1 MYGLVSHGLIKL
13 YLVVIS
19 GQWDTLTTLE
29 SPNGSFVAAEYGLVP
44 SLKILRHSLNTT
56 KWQRRCP
63 SMMRRT
69 DECQSPLYLWQMW
82 LLMLSNNHLSFEG
95 NTWLTKFWM
104 TIPFIPDECYITYDI
119 HTMALR
125 ELENINMMNFGF
137 LSFVKVSHVTVWK
150 SQLHHCNVHKNNFF
164 TDLNTLVQVVTQ
176 LGEIVKEWRK
186 RAEYSQVKKMNRNK
200 KMKIDYDKQKSVF
213 NVSGH

>member
-1 MYGLVSHGLIKL
+1 
-13 YLVVIS
+13 
-19 GQWDTLTTLE
+19 
-29 SPNGSFVAAEYGLVP
+29 
-44 SLKILRHSLNTT
+44 
-56 KWQRRCP
+56 
-63 SMMRRT
+63 
-69 DECQSPLYLWQMW
+69 
-82 LLMLSNNHLSFEG
+82 
-95 NTWLTKFWM
+95 M

-125 ELENINMMNFGF
+125 ELENINMINFGF

-186 RAEYSQVKKMNRNK
+186 RAEYSQAKKMNRNK
-200 KMKIDYDKQKSVF
+200 KMKIDYDKEKSVF
-213 NVSGH
+213 KNKTRKNFSLGSSHFYEEQDCYRFLFSVNVSGH